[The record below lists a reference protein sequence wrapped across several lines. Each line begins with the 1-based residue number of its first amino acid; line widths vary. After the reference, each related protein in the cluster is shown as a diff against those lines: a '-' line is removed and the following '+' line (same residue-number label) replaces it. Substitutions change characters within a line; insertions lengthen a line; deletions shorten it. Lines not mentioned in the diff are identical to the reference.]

1 MKPKAKRQHRLD
13 RHKRVRAKIQG
24 SSKRPR
30 VAVFKSN
37 QYIYAQV
44 IDDETGKTL
53 ASVSNYGGKPL
64 SRAQAEGKSKSK
76 TKDKKSDE
84 ASKAGEVLAEK
95 MKKAGITEAVF
106 DRGGF
111 KFHGRVK
118 AVADGLKKGGI
129 KI

>member
-1 MKPKAKRQHRLD
+1 MKLQAKRQHRIS

-37 QYIYAQV
+37 QYIYTQV
-44 IDDETGKTL
+44 IDDEAGKTL
-53 ASVSNYGGKPL
+53 VSVSNYGGKK
-64 SRAQAEGKSKSK
+64 AKASKE
-76 TKDKKSDE
+76 KKSDS
-84 ASKAGEVLAEK
+84 ASKVGETLAGK
-95 MKKAGITEAVF
+95 MTKMGISEAVF

>member
-1 MKPKAKRQHRLD
+1 MKPQAKRQHRLS
-13 RHKRVRAKIQG
+13 RHKRVRAKITG
-24 SSKRPR
+24 TSKRPR

-37 QYIYAQV
+37 QYVYAQV
-44 IDDETGKTL
+44 IDDKTGKTL
-53 ASVSNYGGKPL
+53 VSVSDYGGKK
-64 SRAQAEGKSKSK
+64 AKAK
-76 TKDKKSDE
+76 TKDKKSE
-84 ASKAGEVLAEK
+84 GASKVGEALAEK

-118 AVADGLKKGGI
+118 AVAEGLKKGGI

>member
-1 MKPKAKRQHRLD
+1 MNKNKAKQSNRIK
-13 RHKRVRAKIQG
+13 RHNRVTAKVQG

-44 IDDETGKTL
+44 IDDKVGKTL
-53 ASVSNYGGKPL
+53 MSISDYGGKKAKP
-64 SRAQAEGKSKSK
+64 KTK
-76 TKDKKSDE
+76 TKDKKSE
-84 ASKAGEVLAEK
+84 VAFKMGELLAEK
-95 MKKAGITEAVF
+95 MKKEGITEVVF

-111 KFHGRVK
+111 KFHGRIK
-118 AVADGLKKGGI
+118 SVADGLIKGGV

>member
-1 MKPKAKRQHRLD
+1 MKPQAKRQHRLS

-24 SSKRPR
+24 SLGRPR

-37 QYIYAQV
+37 QYVYAQV
-44 IDDETGKTL
+44 IDDKAGKTL
-53 ASVSNYGGKPL
+53 VSVSNYGGKK
-64 SRAQAEGKSKSK
+64 AKTK
-76 TKDKKSDE
+76 TKDKKSE
-84 ASKAGEVLAEK
+84 GASKVGEALAEK
-95 MKKAGITEAVF
+95 MKKIGITEAVF

-118 AVADGLKKGGI
+118 ALADGLKKGGI

>member
-1 MKPKAKRQHRLD
+1 MKTKGKRQHRID
-13 RHKRVRAKIQG
+13 RHKRVRALIEG

-30 VAVFKSN
+30 VSVFKSN
-37 QYIYAQV
+37 RNVFVQF
-44 IDDETGKTL
+44 IDDAAGKTIL
-53 ASVSNYGGKPL
+53 SSKIVS
-64 SRAQAEGKSKSK
+64 
-76 TKDKKSDE
+76 DKKSKIKGTKTV
-84 ASKAGEVLAEK
+84 KANSIGETLAEEA
-95 MKKAGITEAVF
+95 KKLGISEVVF

>member
-1 MKPKAKRQHRLD
+1 MKPQAKRQHRIS
-13 RHKRVRAKIQG
+13 RHNRVRSKIEG
-24 SSKRPR
+24 SAKRPR

-37 QYIYAQV
+37 RHVFVQF
-44 IDDETGKTL
+44 IDDTVGKTL
-53 ASVSNYGGKPL
+53 L
-64 SRAQAEGKSKSK
+64 SSKVISAKKSKVKGSK
-76 TKDKKSDE
+76 TDKANSI
-84 ASKAGEVLAEK
+84 GEMLAEK
-95 MKKAGITEAVF
+95 AKELGITEAVF

>member
-37 QYIYAQV
+37 QYVYAQV

-53 ASVSNYGGKPL
+53 VSVSNYGGK
-64 SRAQAEGKSKSK
+64 KSK
-76 TKDKKSDE
+76 TKTKSKKSEE
-84 ASKAGEVLAEK
+84 AARVGEALAEK
-95 MKKAGITEAVF
+95 MKGIGVAEAVF

-118 AVADGLKKGGI
+118 ALADGLKKGGI

>member
-1 MKPKAKRQHRLD
+1 MKPKAKRQHRLN

-30 VAVFKSN
+30 IAVFKSN
-37 QYIYAQV
+37 RHIFVQF
-44 IDDETGKTL
+44 IDDGTGKTI
-53 ASVSNYGGKPL
+53 L
-64 SRAQAEGKSKSK
+64 SSKIISAKKSKIKENK
-76 TKDKKSDE
+76 TT
-84 ASKAGEVLAEK
+84 KANSIGEMLATKGKEL
-95 MKKAGITEAVF
+95 GITEAVF

>member
-1 MKPKAKRQHRLD
+1 MKPKAKRQHRLY

-24 SSKRPR
+24 TAQRPR
-30 VAVFKSN
+30 VSVFKSN

-44 IDDETGKTL
+44 IDDEIGKTL
-53 ASVSNYGGKPL
+53 LSVSDYSGK
-64 SRAQAEGKSKSK
+64 KSKSK
-76 TKDKKSDE
+76 KPEE
-84 ASKAGEVLAEK
+84 AKVGEVLAEK
-95 MKKAGITEAVF
+95 MKGMGISEAVF

-118 AVADGLKKGGI
+118 AVAEGLKKGGI

>member
-1 MKPKAKRQHRLD
+1 MKPKAKRQHRLS
-13 RHKRVRAKIQG
+13 RHKRVRAKITG
-24 SSKRPR
+24 TSKRPR

-44 IDDETGKTL
+44 IDDEAGKTL
-53 ASVSNYGGKPL
+53 VSVSNYSGKK
-64 SRAQAEGKSKSK
+64 AKTK
-76 TKDKKSDE
+76 TKDKKSGE
-84 ASKAGEVLAEK
+84 ASKVGEALAEK
-95 MKKAGITEAVF
+95 MKKAGISEAVF

-118 AVADGLKKGGI
+118 ALVEGLRKGGI